1 MQLRPVSSIQEVRK
15 TLRHVVTKAHTICKR
30 EFVKVFRG
38 RGTPHS
44 DSPCKPRG
52 GCDCCRCYEQEH
64 TRTHEE
70 SLLGRL
76 EHTHYNRNKRAFLA
90 IARDHGL
97 DRSEVAREA
106 FAWFL
111 SCYEAAGKRLLSDI
125 EKQSALGSIKLAHSR
140 VAEALAQYEAKTGRK

>member
-1 MQLRPVSSIQEVRK
+1 MSKS
-15 TLRHVVTKAHTICKR
+15 TH
-30 EFVKVFRG
+30 G
-38 RGTPHS
+38 RTRNPFS
-44 DSPCKPRG
+44 DVWN
-52 GCDCCRCYEQEH
+52 
-64 TRTHEE
+64 TRITTE
-70 SLLGRL
+70 
-76 EHTHYNRNKRAFLA
+76 TKRAFLA

-140 VAEALAQYEAKTGRK
+140 VAEALAQYEAKAAKK